1 MRGVMMFYLVLR
13 KSGFGLDRAKKFARF
28 VGQCFVILTTGATA
42 GEQTGDDLS
51 HRKRSLVFIQRHTFI
66 FLSGGFSVL
75 DEMLKSPSAFLV
87 DS

>member
-1 MRGVMMFYLVLR
+1 
-13 KSGFGLDRAKKFARF
+13 
-28 VGQCFVILTTGATA
+28 LTTGATA